1 MGKISGWHEHRK
13 TNALRRWDKETMVV
27 LVDYVSNGY
36 EAMYSHATGGW
47 FNSHATG
54 GWFSIAVGKN
64 KQKVIHAAIAW
75 MRRN

>member
-36 EAMYSHATGGW
+36 EAMYR
-47 FNSHATG
+47 HATG